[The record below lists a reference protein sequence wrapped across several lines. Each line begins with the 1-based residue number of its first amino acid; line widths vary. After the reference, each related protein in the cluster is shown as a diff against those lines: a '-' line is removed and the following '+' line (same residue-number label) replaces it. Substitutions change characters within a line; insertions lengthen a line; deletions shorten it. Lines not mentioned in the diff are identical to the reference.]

1 MRPEPDNHPPV
12 SLHSFDHLTELYKVY
27 RDYMK
32 HEDDLL
38 NQRTTWLLV
47 IQGFLFATL
56 AVLGE
61 WVSPKDPLSDL
72 LRTERLYLIYVLVFV
87 GILIA
92 VAAFISILAANKAI
106 DSLQKKWEKELK
118 QYYRAEDWDL
128 FPGIAGGGHKKAKAW
143 GKTPALAIPCIVAL
157 AWIIVAGMNA
167 NDKLYPPTAQAV
179 GAQPGA
185 QTTQAPMPQS
195 ESRPDVGH

>member
-1 MRPEPDNHPPV
+1 MRNEPDAHPPV

-72 LRTERLYLIYVLVFV
+72 LRTERLYLIYVLVGV
-87 GILIA
+87 GIFIA
-92 VAAFISILAANKAI
+92 VAAFISILAANEAI
-106 DSLQKKWEKELK
+106 DSLQEKWEKELREH
-118 QYYRAEDWDL
+118 YRAEDWDL
-128 FPGIAGGGHKKAKAW
+128 FPEIAGGGHKKAKAR
-143 GKTPALAIPCIVAL
+143 GKTPALAIPCIVSL

-167 NDKLYPPTAQAV
+167 NDKLYRPAA
-179 GAQPGA
+179 ASSA
-185 QTTQAPMPQS
+185 QTNSAAPMSNSQS
-195 ESRPDVGH
+195 SPDSKP